1 MPPEGAFQR
10 KNTDEIPVA
19 HRSKSFQTTIKRK
32 FEAVIFFLSI
42 FLFIGFFLSRPFLFK
57 VPDADL
63 LTLESETKDNRLLGH
78 FPYPEASPNDLKD
91 VYPGLSIHKDT
102 FRALMDMSSAAE
114 AQGISLVLLSGFRSH
129 DLQEEIFFDV
139 KSARNQT
146 AIERARVSA
155 PPGFS
160 EHSTGFAIDLGDG
173 QRRDTDFMVSFEDTN
188 AFKWLQ
194 RNAAKYH
201 FILSFPRGNPQ
212 GVSYEPWHWR
222 YEGTA
227 EALIQFEEA
236 RRLRSNN

>member
-1 MPPEGAFQR
+1 VPPEGAFQR
-10 KNTDEIPVA
+10 KNSDEIPVA
-19 HRSKSFQTTIKRK
+19 HRSKSFETNLKRK
-32 FEAVIFFLSI
+32 YKAVIFFLSI
-42 FLFIGFFLSRPFLFK
+42 FLFIGFLPFRSILFQD
-57 VPDADL
+57 PEADL
-63 LTLESETKDNRLLGH
+63 VILNSENEDKRLLGH
-78 FPYPEASPNDLKD
+78 FPYPEASPNHLID

-102 FRALMDMSSAAE
+102 FKALMAMSSAAE
-114 AQGISLVLLSGFRSH
+114 AQGINLVLLSGFRSH
-129 DLQEEIFFDV
+129 DLQEEIFFNV

-173 QRRDTDFMVSFEDTN
+173 QRRETDFMVSFEETK

-194 RNAAKYH
+194 RNAARYH

-227 EALIQFEEA
+227 EALIQFEAA
-236 RRLRSNN
+236 RRLRGNN